1 MKNRILRFLACA
13 FMWLQML
20 TALGWSV
27 YQNPVVKQ
35 LFR

>member
-1 MKNRILRFLACA
+1 MKNKIYRLLALS

-20 TALGWSV
+20 IALGWSV
-27 YQNPVVKQ
+27 LQNPVVKQ